1 MSLTVANL
9 LILMCRVSPTERKE
23 LRVGCLMILKEGHG
37 KVAMPDDAEGR
48 TWECRKLASYEE
60 TEEVGNKKKC
70 TFVILLCRVHI
81 E

>member
-1 MSLTVANL
+1 MFRFSDCELDSSQFANSFVQGFTD
-9 LILMCRVSPTERKE
+9 RTE
-23 LRVGCLMILKEGHG
+23 GTEGW
-37 KVAMPDDAEGR
+37 VPDDSEGR